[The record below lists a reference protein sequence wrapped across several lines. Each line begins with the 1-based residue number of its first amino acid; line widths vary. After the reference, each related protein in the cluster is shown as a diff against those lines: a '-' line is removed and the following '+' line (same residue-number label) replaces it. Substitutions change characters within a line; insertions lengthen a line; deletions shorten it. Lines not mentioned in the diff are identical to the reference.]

1 MAQRRKLISCG
12 VLAGLGLLAA
22 GLFSWWMISAL
33 RSPVEGWQD
42 GPPPARPSAPVTF
55 SVSPDPPQR

>member
-1 MAQRRKLISCG
+1 MAQRKTVLSCA
-12 VLAGLGLLAA
+12 VLAALGLLAA

-42 GPPPARPSAPVTF
+42 GPPPARPSAPVSF
-55 SVSPDPPQR
+55 SVSPDPRGR